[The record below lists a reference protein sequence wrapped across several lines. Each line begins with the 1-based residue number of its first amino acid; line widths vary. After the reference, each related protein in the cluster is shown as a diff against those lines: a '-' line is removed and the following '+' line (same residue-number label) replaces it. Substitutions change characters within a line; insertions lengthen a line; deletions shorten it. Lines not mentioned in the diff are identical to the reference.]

1 MAIISSKQPTPDAD
15 GQERD
20 DKLPLETANDGN
32 KQLPAKTRKRK
43 EQQLPLEIA
52 KDAAGTD
59 AVGTDDSNIKPARS
73 ASLLQ
78 PNSQPEE
85 RGKQEERLR
94 PQRLAEYVG
103 QKDLKE
109 ILDIAIRAAKARNET
124 LDHLLLYGPPGL
136 GKTTMS
142 LILATEMGVNCK
154 ITSAPALE
162 RPKDIVGLL
171 VNLQPGD
178 VLF

>member
-20 DKLPLETANDGN
+20 DKLPLDTANDGT

-59 AVGTDDSNIKPARS
+59 AAGKDAAGTDDSNIKPARS

-94 PQRLAEYVG
+94 PQPTCNI
-103 QKDLKE
+103 Q
-109 ILDIAIRAAKARNET
+109 
-124 LDHLLLYGPPGL
+124 DHL
-136 GKTTMS
+136 
-142 LILATEMGVNCK
+142 
-154 ITSAPALE
+154 
-162 RPKDIVGLL
+162 
-171 VNLQPGD
+171 
-178 VLF
+178 